1 MAVQR
6 PWIIP
11 KDVKD
16 YTELKEVRER
26 ADEKLRF
33 DIARAEQRVI
43 KITHNRFD
51 SEDYEPIPEPVKM
64 ATILIA
70 EAFAKNA
77 VESSRLQ
84 LKSET
89 FDDYSYTA
97 ESSVIDLDSLELEEL
112 LSDYVIETGNGKV
125 TMTLRRL

>member
-16 YTELKEVRER
+16 YTELKDVRER

-51 SEDYEPIPEPVKM
+51 SEDYETIPEPVKM

>member
-6 PWIIP
+6 PWITP

-43 KITHNRFD
+43 KMTHNRFD
-51 SEDYEPIPEPVKM
+51 SEDYETIPEPVKM

-77 VESSRLQ
+77 VESSRRQ

-97 ESSVIDLDSLELEEL
+97 ESSVIDLDRLELEEL

>member
-6 PWIIP
+6 PWITP

-43 KITHNRFD
+43 KMTHNRFD
-51 SEDYEPIPEPVKM
+51 SEDYETIPEPVKM

-77 VESSRLQ
+77 VESSRRQ

>member
-6 PWIIP
+6 PWITP

-43 KITHNRFD
+43 KMTHNRFD
-51 SEDYEPIPEPVKM
+51 GEDYETIPEPVKM

-77 VESSRLQ
+77 VESSRRR

-97 ESSVIDLDSLELEEL
+97 ESSIIDLDSLELEEL
-112 LSDYVIETGNGKV
+112 DETA
-125 TMTLRRL
+125 

>member
-6 PWIIP
+6 PWITP

-43 KITHNRFD
+43 KMTHNRFD
-51 SEDYEPIPEPVKM
+51 IEDYETIPEPVKM

-77 VESSRLQ
+77 VESSRRQ

>member
-6 PWIIP
+6 PWITP

-26 ADEKLRF
+26 ADEKLKF

-43 KITHNRFD
+43 KMTHNRFD
-51 SEDYEPIPEPVKM
+51 SEDYETIPEPVKM

-77 VESSRLQ
+77 VESSRRQ